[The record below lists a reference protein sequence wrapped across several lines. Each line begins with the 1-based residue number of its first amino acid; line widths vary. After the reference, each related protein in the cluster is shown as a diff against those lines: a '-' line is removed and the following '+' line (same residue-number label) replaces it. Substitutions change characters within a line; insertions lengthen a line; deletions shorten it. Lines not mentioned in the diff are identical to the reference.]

1 MKDSKACRKGQV
13 LVKGK
18 CITLSDD
25 DFIIISNDELKSW
38 SAILDVAKGRAKKM
52 AIETGSGHSIYK
64 YISTFEGS
72 SGREMR

>member
-1 MKDSKACRKGQV
+1 MDAKICKKGQV

-25 DFIIISNDELKSW
+25 DFIIISNDKMKGWTS
-38 SAILDVAKGRAKKM
+38 ILDVAEGKARKM

-64 YISTFEGS
+64 YISTLEGS
-72 SGREMR
+72 SGRYMR